1 MTKFRHVTRQWCQDA
16 PCMNVLIDEGLF
28 WFTIWKI
35 QSVTAGGMGVGTPC
49 SYIGGA
55 RSYRQRKQEEGNSL
69 LIRSTS
75 PVIQGDPHSWWI
87 FLGEAFLGNSFR
99 EKSRRMSPRWLKI
112 QSSQQWGWVI
122 PQCLSKNESS
132 GEDGSHQCMQGIW
145 DARGTLRHKKHIL
158 GSWLNRTC
166 NEGSQRGTQALSHK
180 IKLNSTPHGHPECMQ
195 SVCNVDRGIR

>member
-1 MTKFRHVTRQWCQDA
+1 
-16 PCMNVLIDEGLF
+16 MNVLIDEGLF

-99 EKSRRMSPRWLKI
+99 EKSRRMSPR
-112 QSSQQWGWVI
+112 
-122 PQCLSKNESS
+122 
-132 GEDGSHQCMQGIW
+132 
-145 DARGTLRHKKHIL
+145 
-158 GSWLNRTC
+158 
-166 NEGSQRGTQALSHK
+166 
-180 IKLNSTPHGHPECMQ
+180 
-195 SVCNVDRGIR
+195 